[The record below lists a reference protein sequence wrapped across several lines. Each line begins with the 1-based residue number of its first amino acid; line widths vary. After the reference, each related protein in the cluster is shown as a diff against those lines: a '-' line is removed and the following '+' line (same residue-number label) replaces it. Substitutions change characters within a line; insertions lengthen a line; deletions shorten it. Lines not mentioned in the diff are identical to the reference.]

1 MVEFESIPVTRLHSV
16 VVKVLEERILS
27 GAIKSGEMLPPE
39 KELAGQMNVGRR
51 AVREALRILQNKG
64 LVEIRM
70 GVGTIVLRNDLDS
83 YLDTLLENMN
93 SYLQTN
99 KGELENVLEFRTIIE
114 SHALK
119 RLIDR
124 DDTETV
130 DKLRENL
137 MHQRAALASNDPD
150 GYNRH
155 HIVFHQQIVESLQ
168 NSIVSMVYEQVRKL
182 IADRIFVAG
191 RTKAQQRKSIAE
203 HTAIVDAVAARDW
216 IACDKALK
224 EHFALAYFNLKKLE

>member
-16 VVKVLEERILS
+16 VVKLLEERILS
-27 GAIKSGEMLPPE
+27 GSIKTGEMLPPE
-39 KELAGQMNVGRR
+39 KVLAEQMNVGRR

-70 GVGTIVLRNDLDS
+70 GVGTIVLRNDLDN
-83 YLDTLLENMN
+83 YLDSLLENMT

-119 RLIDR
+119 RMIDR
-124 DDTETV
+124 EDMETV
-130 DKLRENL
+130 GKLRQNL
-137 MHQRAALASNDPD
+137 EQQRFALANNDPE
-150 GYNRH
+150 GYNRY
-155 HIVFHQQIVESLQ
+155 HIEYHQQIVESLQ

-191 RTKAQQRKSIAE
+191 RTREQQKKSIAE

-216 IACDKALK
+216 IACDKALR
-224 EHFALAYFNLKKLE
+224 EHFALAYANLKNVE